1 MGFVVELLAEFVAG
15 LVLDVMGKRGGAR
28 GGRSC
33 RLDGVRA
40 RWREALRTLRTSPRH
55 EG

>member
-1 MGFVVELLAEFVAG
+1 MGFVVELLAELVAG
-15 LVLDVMGKRGGAR
+15 MVPGLMGRRTGAG
-28 GGRSC
+28 GGRAC
-33 RLDGVRA
+33 RLGGVRT